1 MLSRRLFL
9 AALLATSAW
18 IAGAAGDEGGRSSN
32 GNGGGG
38 ASAAESGTGEEPAES
53 GTGEEPDDGGTEEP
67 EQPAPSE
74 QPVEQPNAV
83 PESYTTIK
91 PGLLR
96 VRHRNGFQEEI
107 GAGRY
112 KMRDNR
118 GRLIVNRVVKSS
130 DYVRLRRL
138 RGN

>member
-38 ASAAESGTGEEPAES
+38 ASAAESGTG
-53 GTGEEPDDGGTEEP
+53 EEP